1 MLGFGRGRN
10 TPGREL
16 AEFGEDE
23 RFNLLQEL
31 GVRSPE
37 VAWSGR
43 VNTQAYRLL
52 SGMMQALDINP
63 SRVSRMKS
71 DDLSQGCLF
80 CPHARRCS
88 RDLADGS
95 AARTYM
101 DYCPNAKVL
110 QGLCARHAPVL
121 TPV

>member
-16 AEFGEDE
+16 TELGDDE

-31 GVRSPE
+31 GIRSPE
-37 VAWSGR
+37 AAWSGR

-52 SGMMQALDINP
+52 SGMMRALDINATQV
-63 SRVSRMKS
+63 SRVKS
-71 DDLSQGCLF
+71 DDLAHGCLF

-88 RDLADGS
+88 RDLADG
-95 AARTYM
+95 
-101 DYCPNAKVL
+101 
-110 QGLCARHAPVL
+110 
-121 TPV
+121 